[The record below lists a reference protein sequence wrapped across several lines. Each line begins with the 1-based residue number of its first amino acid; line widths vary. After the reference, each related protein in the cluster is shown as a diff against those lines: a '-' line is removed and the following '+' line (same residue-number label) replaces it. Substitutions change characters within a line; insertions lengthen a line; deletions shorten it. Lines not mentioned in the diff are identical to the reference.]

1 MSMWWMLQISS
12 SMMPERSEELP
23 KIAQDKGIRD
33 LARSE
38 GFFRLIAESA
48 AKRGMTIKEYRQS
61 ILDFDASSKFPTE
74 NCLTQDE
81 LEEVATQKFS
91 SPRLADH
98 AFNCK
103 YCRPQVLLLR
113 QRGSR

>member
-48 AKRGMTIKEYRQS
+48 AKRDMTIKEYRLS
-61 ILDFDASSKFPTE
+61 YTRRVGGSGDTE
-74 NCLTQDE
+74 
-81 LEEVATQKFS
+81 VFFS
-91 SPRLADH
+91 ST
-98 AFNCK
+98 
-103 YCRPQVLLLR
+103 
-113 QRGSR
+113 G